1 MKYYQPTLGV
11 LFTFVFVPR
20 HDAVSQTSDGN
31 EGNFIPCRVLVIGST
46 GSGKSTLISALA
58 GTQLAET
65 SADAQG
71 CTASYSS
78 FFHTRRGN
86 LYEFIDTVGLNEV
99 DSGKVNQIDAMKM
112 FFGFL
117 KENSAGFNLI
127 IFCTREERL
136 TAQAK
141 ATYQVMVKDLYSQA
155 KVDPPP
161 VLIVVGGTFL
171 AQADPQDWC
180 VKNRHFFVKE
190 GYEEATD
197 TLDQFHCI
205 SLPDTSPN
213 PRLESVYEKIRADS
227 TSRAWKLIDTFVTP
241 ECRPFYK
248 GHRGL
253 MSLGVSLWNR
263 FVDISDTLGLKQVF
277 GFSKAIP
284 EVLWKIVKDLGLSKD
299 VAAELYEEG
308 AL

>member
-1 MKYYQPTLGV
+1 MT
-11 LFTFVFVPR
+11 
-20 HDAVSQTSDGN
+20 
-31 EGNFIPCRVLVIGST
+31 
-46 GSGKSTLISALA
+46 
-58 GTQLAET
+58 
-65 SADAQG
+65 G
-71 CTASYSS
+71 CTASYWS

-127 IFCTREERL
+127 IFCIREELL

-171 AQADPQDWC
+171 AQADPQDWG

-190 GYEEATD
+190 GYEEAIA

-213 PRLESVYEKIRADS
+213 PRLETVYEEIRADT

-248 GHRGL
+248 GHIGL
-253 MSLGVSLWNR
+253 LTLGMSLWNL
-263 FVDISDTLGLKQVF
+263 FVDISDTLGLKHVF
-277 GFSKAIP
+277 GLNKWIP
-284 EVLWKIVKDLGLSKD
+284 EVLWEIVKDLGISKED
-299 VAAELYEEG
+299 AAGLLEGGDWLYHWYYHASVG
-308 AL
+308 WCQIPATADILCRRQRNALCWQGIYVIETTSSWLLAFAREY